1 MRAPPLATKAKNTVS
16 ERRPAKTNASI
27 TTNNLTQFRRTVG
40 LSDFFAGVDILN
52 LTTRGRLLHACLRQR
67 IGNFQVSPRIV
78 RPYKTEN
85 HLVIGSACTG
95 GATAA
100 ALALL
105 KTSASLYLNSRA
117 SWHVA
122 HALQHV
128 YAQHAGQ
135 SSPSKLNCERSFLRS
150 EHPMNP
156 WRHSKWD
163 RQKMRQL
170 QQHPAFWSPAERS
183 NFSVV
188 SPKSQQPHQYP
199 LCDDRIK
206 DPCHVSIERA
216 RAGHQAPKTR
226 RWNGES
232 AGVGTVRV
240 SGNPE
245 FPESGTHQQ
254 QMPQSAQQSQSPV

>member
-1 MRAPPLATKAKNTVS
+1 MRAPPLATKAENTVS
-16 ERRPAKTNASI
+16 ERRFAKTNASI
-27 TTNNLTQFRRTVG
+27 TTNKLTQFRRTVG

-67 IGNFQVSPRIV
+67 MERKFPCLIGSLQNS
-78 RPYKTEN
+78 

-163 RQKMRQL
+163 R
-170 QQHPAFWSPAERS
+170 
-183 NFSVV
+183 
-188 SPKSQQPHQYP
+188 
-199 LCDDRIK
+199 
-206 DPCHVSIERA
+206 
-216 RAGHQAPKTR
+216 
-226 RWNGES
+226 
-232 AGVGTVRV
+232 
-240 SGNPE
+240 
-245 FPESGTHQQ
+245 
-254 QMPQSAQQSQSPV
+254 